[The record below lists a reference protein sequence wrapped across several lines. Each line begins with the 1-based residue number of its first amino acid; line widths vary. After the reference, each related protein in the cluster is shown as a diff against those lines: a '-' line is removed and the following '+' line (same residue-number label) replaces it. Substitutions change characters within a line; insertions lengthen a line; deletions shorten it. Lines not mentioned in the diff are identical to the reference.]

1 MKKTILFIL
10 FVFMLVSCSSS
21 VGETNTIPGSS
32 GLDHVDP
39 IGGITQYTSENADP
53 DNELVIEATVEYLP
67 VYETEIE
74 LKLIGRVVSVD
85 GCDNYW
91 ADYGYGGIYTYG
103 KIEVIKPLKG
113 EISEGDIIGFAIGG
127 GTVSFEQYA
136 KSQDPQALARQM
148 SLLKE
153 KGSGVPSYVTTK
165 ISATEIEEGK
175 VYFIVTSAKRDI
187 HGDLYLIYP
196 YAETLLEIDESTL
209 ENEEIMGYSPEWKTW
224 KNVLDIWFLEN
235 ENDTRTKRDD

>member
-127 GTVSFEQYA
+127 ERFLLNST
-136 KSQDPQALARQM
+136 KKARIPR
-148 SLLKE
+148 LLR
-153 KGSGVPSYVTTK
+153 G
-165 ISATEIEEGK
+165 
-175 VYFIVTSAKRDI
+175 R
-187 HGDLYLIYP
+187 
-196 YAETLLEIDESTL
+196 
-209 ENEEIMGYSPEWKTW
+209 
-224 KNVLDIWFLEN
+224 
-235 ENDTRTKRDD
+235 